1 MNRISVQHVERRQS
15 ATETFCKYCSCSE
28 HSKSEDYKPKIVL
41 SGFDVIVM
49 NGRIISKIQSYK
61 IDIKELSSREK
72 PTKIRKKSISKNLIN
87 CSFNWIF
94 I

>member
-72 PTKIRKKSISKNLIN
+72 PTKIRKKKYFQKSY
-87 CSFNWIF
+87 
-94 I
+94 